1 MRTILATRPAA
12 AKTVELIER
21 GLPWIEA
28 EQLAAALGVSL
39 DRLARLLDIPQA
51 TFFRRKKARRFSK
64 QESDHLLRFT
74 RLWWLA
80 CDVFEN
86 EEAARAWLKTP
97 QFGLGGAVPLD
108 YAATEAG
115 AREVED
121 LLRRI
126 DYGVLA

>member
-1 MRTILATRPAA
+1 MRTVLMTRPST
-12 AKTVELIER
+12 AKAVELIER

-28 EQLAAALGVSL
+28 EALAAALTVSL
-39 DRLARLLDIPQA
+39 DRLASLLGIPQA

-64 QESDHLLRFT
+64 QESDHLLRFA

-86 EEAARAWLKTP
+86 EEAARTWLKAP
-97 QFGLGGAVPLD
+97 QFGLSGAIPLD
-108 YAATEAG
+108 YAVTEAG